1 MMLEEK
7 ARVVSV
13 ESGFATIE
21 SIGSAGCSSCS
32 ASASCGTASLA
43 SLFGRRSRKLR
54 VLNNIGALPGDQVI
68 VQLNSSAMM
77 LASILV
83 YLLPLLMLLAGAI
96 LGEWLAQVMGLENG
110 EIVAI
115 SVALTAALLAFRISR
130 IAIASPRFSS
140 LLRPV
145 LHSRC

>member
-13 ESGFATIE
+13 DSGYATIE
-21 SIGSAGCSSCS
+21 SIGTAGCGGCS

-43 SLFGRRSRKLR
+43 SLFGRRSRRLR
-54 VLNNIGALPGDQVI
+54 VLNDIGALPGDQVI
-68 VQLNSSAMM
+68 VHLNSSAML
-77 LASILV
+77 LASMLI

-96 LGEWLAQVMGLENG
+96 FGEWLAKVMGLENS

-115 SVALTAALLAFRISR
+115 SIALTAALLAFRISR
-130 IAIASPRFSS
+130 MAITSPRFSS